1 MAAEAK
7 FQLVGMKELA
17 ALRWA
22 AEAVSAIPCPAGC
35 LNGSLAEQIAP
46 GEWVEVECE
55 WCAMERC
62 LQAAAGYE
70 AEVRN
75 LIKLPEPCS
84 ECGKYSYHTLDCAR
98 AKRIDA
104 LYCNYIPKSW
114 EPSEELKLKV
124 GQRVVCNGQLNGV
137 ADMGDGYWLLQL
149 RVAEGNYDIK
159 GEHPD
164 PLLDDFCVEESEP
177 LEHDETTGTGSDRCE
192 YCRHR
197 WCNHIDHSYED
208 GGHVGCVL
216 ADCDCEESPMIV
228 RPTSTP
234 APIPQEA
241 RPEPPEQDE
250 RGQGPQIHELVAAD
264 LVHRD
269 SSGAEELM
277 MSSSDCEIDT
287 LEHAYQET
295 LDLALYLRRLIW
307 EWKCVMGSD
316 GSV

>member
-1 MAAEAK
+1 MRDGGVMAAEAK
-7 FQLVGMKELA
+7 FRLVGEKELV
-17 ALRWA
+17 ALQWA
-22 AEAVSAIPCPAGC
+22 AKAVSAIPCPANC
-35 LNGSLAEQIAP
+35 LNGSLSERIAS

-55 WCAMERC
+55 WCAMEKY
-62 LQAAAGYE
+62 LQAA
-70 AEVRN
+70 
-75 LIKLPEPCS
+75 
-84 ECGKYSYHTLDCAR
+84 
-98 AKRIDA
+98 
-104 LYCNYIPKSW
+104 
-114 EPSEELKLKV
+114 
-124 GQRVVCNGQLNGV
+124 
-137 ADMGDGYWLLQL
+137 
-149 RVAEGNYDIK
+149 AEGNYDIK

-164 PLLDDFCVEESEP
+164 PLLDDFCMEEPEP
-177 LEHDETTGTGSDRCE
+177 LEHDETTGTGSDWCE
-192 YCRHR
+192 YCRHH
-197 WCNHIDHSYED
+197 WGNHIDHSYED

-264 LVHRD
+264 LAHRD

>member
-1 MAAEAK
+1 MARHLRPWVRDGGVMAAKEK
-7 FQLVGMKELA
+7 FQLVGVREMH
-17 ALRWA
+17 ALLWA
-22 AEAVSAIPCPAGC
+22 AEAVSAIPCPADC
-35 LNGSLAEQIAP
+35 LNGRLHEQDAE
-46 GEWVEVECE
+46 GDEVEVECN
-55 WCAMERC
+55 WCAMEKY

-70 AEVRN
+70 VEEV
-75 LIKLPEPCS
+75 
-84 ECGKYSYHTLDCAR
+84 
-98 AKRIDA
+98 
-104 LYCNYIPKSW
+104 
-114 EPSEELKLKV
+114 EELKLEV

-137 ADMGDGYWLLQL
+137 ADLGDGYWLLQL

-164 PLLDDFCVEESEP
+164 PFFDDFCMEESEP
-177 LEHDETTGTGSDRCE
+177 PARDETTGTGSDWCE
-192 YCRHR
+192 SCGHH
-197 WCNHIDHSYED
+197 WGNHIDHSWED
-208 GGHVGCVL
+208 GGHIGCVL

-250 RGQGPQIHELVAAD
+250 CGQGPQIHELVAAD
-264 LVHRD
+264 LAHRD

-295 LDLALYLRRLIW
+295 LDLVLYLRRLIW
-307 EWKCVMGSD
+307 AWKCVMGSD